1 MLSQKAKNLTKIK
14 QVTNNHLL
22 SSSEIIE
29 FLMACVILA
38 LEYVHSKDI
47 IHRDLKP
54 ENLLF
59 DDKGKI
65 LHYKLV

>member
-1 MLSQKAKNLTKIK
+1 
-14 QVTNNHLL
+14 
-22 SSSEIIE
+22 
-29 FLMACVILA
+29 MACVILA

-65 LHYKLV
+65 NIIN